1 MSTRFLVPL
10 LAATLMVPQ
19 AAVGG
24 TAAEAFRLP
33 PIPYAETIPWLT
45 GNSGPKPPAYLGLLL
60 APVPSALPPAQFAA
74 APRPASATHS
84 SRYAADRTVSTEDC
98 VTQPARGDV

>member
-33 PIPYAETIPWLT
+33 PIPYAETILWLI
-45 GNSGPKPPAYLGLLL
+45 GDRAPKPPAYLGLLL
-60 APVPSALPPAQFAA
+60 APVPSALPPTQFAA
-74 APRPASATHS
+74 GPRPASGTLSGH
-84 SRYAADRTVSTEDC
+84 YAADRTVSTE
-98 VTQPARGDV
+98 